1 MAARNAKR
9 GSSPSDRKIED
20 CEQSKP
26 QRTSVRRLMSTLITN
41 KQQRE
46 IVHQEYI
53 FISSQVCGNRLLIHG
68 KTSQFPPLLNCH
80 EPVELIGYTCVR
92 KLDNTVGSNA

>member
-1 MAARNAKR
+1 
-9 GSSPSDRKIED
+9 
-20 CEQSKP
+20 
-26 QRTSVRRLMSTLITN
+26 MSTLITN

-80 EPVELIGYTCVR
+80 EPVELIGYTCIR
-92 KLDNTVGSNA
+92 KLDNTVGSNAYNRIYEIPPFYQSINSHLICSLNAFPT

>member
-1 MAARNAKR
+1 
-9 GSSPSDRKIED
+9 
-20 CEQSKP
+20 
-26 QRTSVRRLMSTLITN
+26 MSTLITN

-80 EPVELIGYTCVR
+80 EPVELIGYTPGGELPYEKDGDAR
-92 KLDNTVGSNA
+92 RLA